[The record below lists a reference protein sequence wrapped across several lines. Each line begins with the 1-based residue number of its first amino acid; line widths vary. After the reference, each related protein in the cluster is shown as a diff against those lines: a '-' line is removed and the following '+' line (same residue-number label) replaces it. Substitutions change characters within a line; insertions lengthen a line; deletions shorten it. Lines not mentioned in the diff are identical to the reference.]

1 MARRGVG
8 IREMARDLGCSRN
21 TVRRYL
27 KDPNATRYRGRPPRP
42 VKLDPFKPYLLE
54 RVAAATPDYYA
65 SDCPM
70 AGHQIESGVEGAKP
84 PTHPLTLL
92 RKAYGV

>member
-1 MARRGVG
+1 MEIRVMARRGVG

-42 VKLDPFKPYLLE
+42 VKLDPFKPYLLDWNGGPFG
-54 RVAAATPDYYA
+54 RVAANAIYQSLKVMDFV
-65 SDCPM
+65 
-70 AGHQIESGVEGAKP
+70 QER
-84 PTHPLTLL
+84 L
-92 RKAYGV
+92 RG